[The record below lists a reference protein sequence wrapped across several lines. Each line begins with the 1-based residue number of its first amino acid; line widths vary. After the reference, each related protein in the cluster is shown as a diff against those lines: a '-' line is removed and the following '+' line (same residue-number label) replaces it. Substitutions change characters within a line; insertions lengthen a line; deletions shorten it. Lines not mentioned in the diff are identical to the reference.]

1 MLYRELS
8 TTNDTEQMHT
18 PTKVHEIRLFRDE
31 KLIQTG
37 LKTDTNCVYNM
48 LNQWGESFAH

>member
-8 TTNDTEQMHT
+8 TTNDTEQMHR

-31 KLIQTG
+31 KLIKTG

-48 LNQWGESFAH
+48 LNQWGKSFAH

>member
-31 KLIQTG
+31 KLVKTG

-48 LNQWGESFAH
+48 LNQWGKGFAH